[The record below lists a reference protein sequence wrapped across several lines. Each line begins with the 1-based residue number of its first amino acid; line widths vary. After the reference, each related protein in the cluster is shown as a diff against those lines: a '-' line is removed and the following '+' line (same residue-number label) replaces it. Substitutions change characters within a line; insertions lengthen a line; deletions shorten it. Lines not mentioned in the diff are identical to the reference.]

1 MRTFLRSTI
10 AAVAVTGAVAT
21 VPASTGAATAPAG
34 SRQVIVLMKGVA
46 TTGLRSANL
55 RIAESA
61 LTGAIARSGGSVA
74 QIMTAPS
81 ALVVNA
87 TSSTIAALEG
97 NPLVAGIYAN
107 GIIHGPTVAHPSIT
121 VHHAAAKTGH
131 VAPGLCGTSSDPQL
145 NPEALS
151 AINAPAAWATSIGA
165 GVNVGFMADGI
176 DTSNPDLQRNPS
188 FAASSGDAFAPVIT
202 SAVDFSGDGTN
213 ATTGGGE
220 AFLDASSIA
229 AQGNSTYDISNQG
242 SSVNPLPAGCDIKIE
257 GAAPGAT
264 VTALKVFGQTNLSTN
279 VGFVEAIN
287 YAVTHGVKVLNESF
301 GSNPMPSTTADLIRA
316 ADDAAVAAGVTVVV
330 STGDAGYNSTIGSP
344 ADDPKV
350 IAVGATTTLRGYA
363 QTTYGGIN
371 APGSNGQWI
380 NNQISSISSGGV
392 AEDGRTVDLVA
403 PGDLNWALCSA
414 SSNYSDCGGASVEL
428 SGGTSESSPLVAG
441 AAADVIAAYA
451 KAHNG
456 TYPTPAV
463 VKAILTGTATDLGA
477 PATGQGSGLLNVA
490 KAVNV
495 ASHYA
500 TKLKTA
506 GGGVT
511 ASTSGVIISAAPGK
525 SVSQSVTFTNSTAKA
540 AKLTLSG
547 RELVSSG
554 VVDGTV
560 TLDPSSTT
568 TQPTFPI
575 WSGVN
580 EIYQTVPIT
589 VAKGT
594 AYLRFITSYPYSGQ
608 TSLLH
613 VALFDP
619 SGAYAG
625 YSDTQGLA
633 NSTSNEVANP
643 AKGTWTAVLF
653 TYANAGGSG
662 TGTSGVV
669 RYEADSFTTAK
680 VAIGKSSVNV
690 PANGSTTATLKFV
703 MPSSSG
709 DTSLAVV
716 VSTPGQKFTIPVTE
730 RVTVPVVQGLG
741 TFTGTVAGGNGR
753 GGAPAQTSTYTFAV
767 PAGEKNL
774 QVSME
779 LDQNRPAGVLIGSQF
794 VATLIDPTGQVIAE
808 DTNLSIDTSQN
819 ENVAPWLSLFANAP
833 VPGTYQVV
841 IQVANPVGGGN
852 TSTTLNGQVTFNSV
866 VVTGSLPSSAATTVS
881 ATSGT
886 TATISVTNNGYAPLI
901 IGADPR
907 LTTTTTAT
915 LSDVNGAPSTQAF
928 NNYWTYFVPPSTQS
942 VTEQMTST
950 LPASFEFTADLG
962 DPSLSPLV
970 PTIGQT
976 STQNSTDASLT
987 WAPST
992 GVATGLYGV
1001 VPQPTGVFTTT
1012 PVGSG
1017 TATSTFTAT
1026 TKALDPAITTDAGNF
1041 VSSTYGLNTVD
1052 KVGTVVNPGDTA
1064 TITVTIAPTAA
1075 VGSVVHGTLGIE
1087 SISVGGALEYAF
1099 GMSNAGYIVQSDP
1112 QISILGSV
1120 PYTYTVGS

>member
-21 VPASTGAATAPAG
+21 VPAATGAATTSSG
-34 SRQVIVLMKGVA
+34 SHQVIVLLKGMGA
-46 TTGLRSANL
+46 SGLRSANL

-61 LTGAIARSGGSVA
+61 LTGAIARSGGAVA
-74 QIMTAPS
+74 QVMTAPS
-81 ALVVNA
+81 ALVVDA

-97 NPLVAGIYAN
+97 SPLVAGIYAN
-107 GIIHGPTVAHPSIT
+107 GIIHGPTVTHPALT
-121 VHHAAAKTGH
+121 AHHAAGKVGH
-131 VAPGLCGTSSDPQL
+131 VVPGLCGTSSDPQL

-176 DTSNPDLQRNPS
+176 DTSNPDFQRNPS
-188 FAASSGDAFAPVIT
+188 FADNTVDAGAPVI
-202 SAVDFSGDGTN
+202 SNYVDFSGDGTN
-213 ATTGGGE
+213 AATAGGE

-229 AQGNSTYDISNQG
+229 AQGNSTYDISDQG
-242 SSVNPLPAGCDIKIE
+242 SSVNPLPTGCDIKIE

-264 VTALKVFGQTNLSTN
+264 VTALKVFGQSNLSTN

-301 GSNPMPSTTADLIRA
+301 GSNPMPSTTSDLIRA

-414 SSNYSDCGGASVEL
+414 SSTYSDCAGASVEL

-456 TYPTPAV
+456 TDPSPAV

-477 PATGQGSGLLNVA
+477 PATGQGAGLLNIT
-490 KAVNV
+490 KAVDV

-500 TKLKTA
+500 TRLKSA

-511 ASTSGVIISAAPGK
+511 ASTSGIIVSAAPSK
-525 SVSQSVTFTNSTAKA
+525 SVTQSVTFTNSTGKSLN
-540 AKLTLSG
+540 LTVSG
-547 RELVSSG
+547 RQLISSG
-554 VVDGTV
+554 VVNGTV
-560 TLDPSSTT
+560 TLDPSSTS

-575 WSGVN
+575 WSGDN

-589 VAKGT
+589 VTRGT
-594 AYLRFITSYPYSGQ
+594 AYLRFITSYAYNGQ

-619 SGAYAG
+619 SGSYAG
-625 YSDTQGLA
+625 YDDTQGLA

-643 AKGTWTAVLF
+643 ATGTWTAVLF

-662 TGTSGVV
+662 TGTAGVV
-669 RYEADSFTTAK
+669 RYEADSFTAKK
-680 VAIGKSSVNV
+680 VALGTSSVNV
-690 PANGSTTATLKFV
+690 PANGTAKANLKFA
-703 MPSSSG
+703 MPSTSG
-709 DTSLAVV
+709 DSSLAVV
-716 VSTPGQKFTIPVTE
+716 VSAPGQKFTIPVTE

-753 GGAPAQTSTYTFAV
+753 SGSPAQTSTYTFAV
-767 PAGEKNL
+767 PAGTKNL

-779 LDQNRPAGVLIGSQF
+779 LDQNRPAGLLMGSQF

-907 LTTTTTAT
+907 LTTTTVAT

-950 LPASFEFTADLG
+950 LPASFELTADLG

-976 STQNSTDASLT
+976 SVHDSTDASLT

-1012 PVGSG
+1012 PVGTG

-1041 VSSTYGLNTVD
+1041 VSSTYGLNNLD

-1075 VGSVVHGTLGIE
+1075 VGTVIHGSLGIE

-1099 GMSNAGYIVQSDP
+1099 GMSTAGYIVQSDP
-1112 QISILGSV
+1112 QISTLGSV